1 MSELD
6 EAVLQLDMVRDY
18 LSERGFSA
26 ATLTALRRRLDL
38 SDDGRRQDMVKFD
51 LSTYSWT
58 AYTVLGNTRLW
69 ESTEQFDDPI
79 GAYLHA
85 ELSDWGRT

>member
-1 MSELD
+1 MNELNIAAAQMD
-6 EAVLQLDMVRDY
+6 KARDY

-58 AYTVLGNTRLW
+58 AYTVLGNTRPW

-85 ELSDWGRT
+85 ELSDWGRS